1 MILVIGSVLAQEDRL
16 AEALRLSKEHV
27 ARSRTEPGCI
37 THAVHQD
44 TENQH
49 RLVIVEEWAD
59 QAALQQHF
67 RVPASRAFAQALG
80 HWLVSRLAWPSMTPS
95 KSHSNKECGL
105 AEKYLA
111 LYSC

>member
-37 THAVHQD
+37 AHAVHQD

-49 RLVIVEEWAD
+49 RLVFVEEWAD

-80 HWLVSRLAWPSMTPS
+80 ALASEPPRMAIYDAKQVSQQ
-95 KSHSNKECGL
+95 
-105 AEKYLA
+105 
-111 LYSC
+111 